1 MMNTIIS
8 LIAAAVTFG
17 TVLMYGTLGEVL
29 TERSGNL
36 NLGVEG
42 IMFMGGAFGLGG
54 VFYYEQAVGEA
65 NSSAA
70 VALLIALARLPHM
83 IGVRLLTAIPV
94 VILAVSTY
102 FFFNIWV
109 IFAVLIYYIF
119 FGFAFSRLIYAS
131 VANGFFDKFI
141 NSRIE
146 GVEINRGLYKDDDDD
161 DDEEDGEADGD
172 DEEDDED
179 YAE

>member
-54 VFYYEQAVGEA
+54 VL
-65 NSSAA
+65 S
-70 VALLIALARLPHM
+70 
-83 IGVRLLTAIPV
+83 
-94 VILAVSTY
+94 
-102 FFFNIWV
+102 
-109 IFAVLIYYIF
+109 
-119 FGFAFSRLIYAS
+119 
-131 VANGFFDKFI
+131 FI
-141 NSRIE
+141 S
-146 GVEINRGLYKDDDDD
+146 
-161 DDEEDGEADGD
+161 
-172 DEEDDED
+172 
-179 YAE
+179 

>member
-54 VFYYEQAVGEA
+54 VLYY
-65 NSSAA
+65 
-70 VALLIALARLPHM
+70 
-83 IGVRLLTAIPV
+83 
-94 VILAVSTY
+94 
-102 FFFNIWV
+102 
-109 IFAVLIYYIF
+109 
-119 FGFAFSRLIYAS
+119 
-131 VANGFFDKFI
+131 
-141 NSRIE
+141 
-146 GVEINRGLYKDDDDD
+146 
-161 DDEEDGEADGD
+161 
-172 DEEDDED
+172 
-179 YAE
+179 

>member
-1 MMNTIIS
+1 MSTIIA

-70 VALLIALARLPHM
+70 VALLIALNYM
-83 IGVRLLTAIPV
+83 IINTVVDILYGIIDPRVRC
-94 VILAVSTY
+94 S
-102 FFFNIWV
+102 
-109 IFAVLIYYIF
+109 
-119 FGFAFSRLIYAS
+119 
-131 VANGFFDKFI
+131 
-141 NSRIE
+141 
-146 GVEINRGLYKDDDDD
+146 
-161 DDEEDGEADGD
+161 
-172 DEEDDED
+172 
-179 YAE
+179 